1 MKDGNFFTELNRRNV
16 YKVAVARPGI
26 SEQITPCGATPT
38 VFAPLS
44 PDPKEAELKGSSE
57 AETKSDLLA
66 NIRDIRLNCRPIH

>member
-26 SEQITPCGATPT
+26 GEQITPCGATPT
-38 VFAPLS
+38 VLVRLS
-44 PDPKEAELKGSSE
+44 PDPKEAELKGSSA
-57 AETKSDLLA
+57 AEIKSNLLG